1 MVNHNANNVCFIFVS
16 SWSEVQPSRLEE
28 VVPEINLL
36 TKISLVSFEYHSD
49 QAAGPQWQALVDLVK
64 YKASQGFAGIVVVT
78 DVDLILYLSN
88 AVSFGWLKPSVPI
101 IFTIGLEDLFCGKKF
116 GRAGGAKANLINAVQ
131 LASLAKKQTVIL
143 DGFHLIAPSQAIFER
158 AVGLQSIGDV
168 QGKFLGK
175 VDFGISFSEELLKIT
190 EGWPH
195 HNLFETNIQLI
206 DQTEVGRRQIS
217 KTTKGLLVINRE
229 PQPTQLAKLDKSL
242 PYVIYQPTA
251 LLEKTTEP
259 IINYLT
265 WHCLVVKF
273 AWLLA
278 ATSNQTLIT
287 NGLNTPYVE
296 EIIPT

>member
-1 MVNHNANNVCFIFVS
+1 MPKSNAKSVCFIFAS
-16 SWSEVQPSRLEE
+16 SWPEVKPNQLQE

-36 TKISLVSFEYHSD
+36 TKISPVAFWYKPD
-49 QAAGPQWQALVDLVK
+49 QPAGGQWQALVDLVK
-64 YKASQGFAGIVVVT
+64 QKAAAGFAGIVVVA
-78 DVDLILYLSN
+78 DADLVLYLSN
-88 AVSFGWLKPSVPI
+88 AVSFGWLKPTVPI

-131 LASLAKKQTVIL
+131 LATLAKKQTVIL
-143 DGFHLIAPSQAIFER
+143 DGFHLIAPSRAIFER
-158 AVGLQSIGDV
+158 SAGTQSISGV
-168 QGKFLGK
+168 QDKFLGK
-175 VDFGISFSEELLKIT
+175 VDFGISFSEESLNIT

-195 HNLFETNIQLI
+195 HNLFETNFQIL
-206 DQTEVGRRQIS
+206 DQSQIGRQEVS
-217 KTTKGLLVINRE
+217 ESVKGLLVINRE
-229 PQPTQLAKLDKSL
+229 PQPAQLAKLDKSL
-242 PYVIYQPTA
+242 PYAIYQPTA

-287 NGLNTPYVE
+287 NGLNTPYMD